1 MDELGTP
8 DLEGGYDSHCQCDM
22 DEGRSKESMLGAQ
35 NSSIACRDEHK
46 CPDNGVCVQENIL
59 KSS

>member
-1 MDELGTP
+1 MDELGTL

-35 NSSIACRDEHK
+35 NSPIACRDEHK
-46 CPDNGVCVQENIL
+46 
-59 KSS
+59 

>member
-35 NSSIACRDEHK
+35 NSSFACRDEYK
-46 CPDNGVCVQENIL
+46 CLDNGV
-59 KSS
+59 